1 MLMMKTADDDDED
14 TDDDDEDD
22 DDGGG
27 YSPRPENKVKIL
39 SANFFDEICC

>member
-1 MLMMKTADDDDED
+1 MLMMKTLDDDDED
-14 TDDDDEDD
+14 TDDD